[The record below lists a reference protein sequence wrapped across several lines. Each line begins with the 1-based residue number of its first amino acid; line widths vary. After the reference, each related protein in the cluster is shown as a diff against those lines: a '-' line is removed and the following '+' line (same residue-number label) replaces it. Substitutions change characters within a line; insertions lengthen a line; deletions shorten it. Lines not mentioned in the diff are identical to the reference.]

1 MLKKRSNKKI
11 TEEKVRRRKEQ
22 TPSKPSENMSGHR
35 LRPSQVPFPS
45 GRPLDAVPKYM
56 TQNQSSQEETAEN
69 TLGQNIAFDIQSSAS
84 SLYEPLIP
92 DFSLSSSGM
101 GRDRVTT

>member
-1 MLKKRSNKKI
+1 MLKKRSNRKI

-22 TPSKPSENMSGHR
+22 TPSKPSENMSGQF
-35 LRPSQVPFPS
+35 RPSPVPFPS
-45 GRPLDAVPKYM
+45 GRPEE
-56 TQNQSSQEETAEN
+56 NRSSQEETAEN

>member
-1 MLKKRSNKKI
+1 MLKKRSNRKI

-22 TPSKPSENMSGHR
+22 TPSKPSENMSGH
-35 LRPSQVPFPS
+35 LFRPSPVPFPS
-45 GRPLDAVPKYM
+45 GRPEE
-56 TQNQSSQEETAEN
+56 NRSSQEETAEN

>member
-22 TPSKPSENMSGHR
+22 TPSKPSENMSGHLLHR
-35 LRPSQVPFPS
+35 VPFPS

-69 TLGQNIAFDIQSSAS
+69 TLGQNIAFDIQSFAS
-84 SLYEPLIP
+84 SRYEPLIP

-101 GRDRVTT
+101 GRDLGCE